1 MWNQEGPKNV
11 ESIQDGRSADPKDGR
26 AATFGT
32 SVCVKGEIAG
42 SEDLTVDGQVEGKIN
57 LPDHMLTIG
66 PNATILADI
75 IANRVTVFG
84 SVIGTITARDKVD
97 LRKSGSVEGTVT
109 CGRIAVQE
117 GAHLSGKLTTQTQR
131 KPAVKETAAAKV
143 A

>member
-1 MWNQEGPKNV
+1 
-11 ESIQDGRSADPKDGR
+11 
-26 AATFGT
+26 
-32 SVCVKGEIAG
+32 
-42 SEDLTVDGQVEGKIN
+42 
-57 LPDHMLTIG
+57 MLTIG

-84 SVIGTITARDKVD
+84 SVVGTITARDKVD

-131 KPAVKETAAAKV
+131 KPAVKETPAAKV